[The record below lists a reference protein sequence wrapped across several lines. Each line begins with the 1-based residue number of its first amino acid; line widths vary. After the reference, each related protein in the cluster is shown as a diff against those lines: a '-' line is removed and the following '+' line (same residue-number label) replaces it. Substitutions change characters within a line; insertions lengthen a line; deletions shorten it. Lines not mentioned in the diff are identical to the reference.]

1 MSFRNLTGSASPDGN
16 QGRRESSRPGR
27 RLTALTLLLLS
38 GIFLWGAVTGLAKE
52 KKPQTRTVRG
62 VTMDEAG
69 NLIQGAAIELND
81 LQTKQVLDIY
91 SQEDGRYQFTDLRF
105 DHDYTVQAT
114 SKGAT
119 SEVRQV
125 SSLDTRTPLV
135 LNLTLHKTGK

>member
-1 MSFRNLTGSASPDGN
+1 
-16 QGRRESSRPGR
+16 
-27 RLTALTLLLLS
+27 
-38 GIFLWGAVTGLAKE
+38 
-52 KKPQTRTVRG
+52 
-62 VTMDEAG
+62 MDEAG
-69 NLIQGAAIELND
+69 NLLQGIAIELTD

-91 SQEDGRYQFTDLRF
+91 TQEDGRYQFTDLRF